1 MSAPALLP
9 DGVDATD
16 KPHQLDKTGHGA
28 VTTNDPSETQS
39 VRQATYLQLKDLI
52 LSGRVR
58 PAERLAESALAKRF
72 GVSRTPLREALM
84 KLEREGL
91 VVGERNVG
99 YTVADLDVGA
109 VCDLLRVREALDI
122 CAAELAC
129 ARATDEDL
137 AEISGIVDEMAALRS
152 SSGMTASDQARNLEL
167 GLHIHKVIARATRNE
182 ALLRVSEQIYQQL
195 QLALWLEVLWIDL
208 ADSDLAEHRAIADAL
223 KARNPEAAAT
233 AARDHVQ
240 SSLRNMMKLE
250 ELMKHRRPPTGA

>member
-1 MSAPALLP
+1 MVDTSLPTDPREASNALPLRGAERASEP
-9 DGVDATD
+9 LEATR
-16 KPHQLDKTGHGA
+16 G
-28 VTTNDPSETQS
+28 SQS
-39 VRQATYLQLKDLI
+39 VRERTYLQLKELI

-99 YTVADLDVGA
+99 YSVADLDVRA
-109 VCDLLRVREALDI
+109 VCDLLRVREALDV

-129 ARATDEDL
+129 ERATEEDL
-137 AEISGIVDEMAALRS
+137 ARIGSIVDQMAALRD
-152 SSGMTASDQARNLEL
+152 TAESVPSDQARNLEL
-167 GLHIHKVIARATRNE
+167 GVYIHKVIAKATRNE
-182 ALLRVSEQIYQQL
+182 ALMRASEQIYQQL

-208 ADSDLAEHRAIADAL
+208 AGSDLAEHRAIADAL
-223 KARNPEAAAT
+223 IARDPAAAGA
-233 AARDHVQ
+233 AAREHVQ

-250 ELMKHRRPPTGA
+250 ELMRYRRGRVGA